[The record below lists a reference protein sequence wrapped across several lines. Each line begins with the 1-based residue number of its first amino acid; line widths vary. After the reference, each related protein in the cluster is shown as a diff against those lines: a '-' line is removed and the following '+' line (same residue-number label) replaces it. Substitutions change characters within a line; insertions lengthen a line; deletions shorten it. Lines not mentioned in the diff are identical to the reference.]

1 MGELILN
8 TATATSRL
16 TIGSGI
22 MDIVGTAC
30 LELSNHAKVAIVTD
44 SNVAPLYAS
53 RVYDAVKVAG
63 LNVYTITLPAGE
75 EHKTLDTVSEIYAFL
90 AENGFTRSDILVAL
104 GGGVVGDISGFTAAT
119 YLRGI
124 RSIQIPTTLLAQ
136 VDSSVGG
143 KCGVDLPQG
152 KNLVG
157 SFNQPNR
164 VLIDTDVLKTLPR
177 DIFRDGM
184 AEVLKYGCIFDEKLF
199 SDILKLSPGHISDA
213 IVERCVELKRDVVE
227 RDEHDKGD
235 RMLLNFGHTIG
246 HAIEKLGNFTRFS
259 HGSAVAIGMAA
270 AAKIGEVSNF
280 TSPGTYAQ
288 IISALSHLGLTA
300 ELPYHPD
307 ELVSS
312 MAMDKKNL
320 DGNLNFILLSK
331 IGSGHIVPMSLN
343 DAASLFRRAYVNQ

>member
-16 TIGSGI
+16 NIGSGV
-22 MDIVGTAC
+22 MDKIGTTC
-30 LELSNHAKVAIVTD
+30 FELSKNSKVAVVTD

-53 RVYDAVKVAG
+53 RVCEVIKSAG
-63 LNVYTITLPAGE
+63 LDVYIITLPAGE
-75 EHKTLDTVSEIYAFL
+75 EYKTLDTVSDIYAFL

-124 RSIQIPTTLLAQ
+124 RSVQIPTTLLAQ

-152 KNLVG
+152 KNLIG
-157 SFNQPNR
+157 AFNQPNR
-164 VLIDTDVLKTLPR
+164 VLIDTDVLKTLPH

-199 SDILKLSPGHISDA
+199 SDILKLTPGHISDT
-213 IVERCVELKRDVVE
+213 IIERCVELKRDVVE

-235 RMLLNFGHTIG
+235 RMLLNFGHTVG

-259 HGSAVAIGMAA
+259 HGAAVAIGMAA
-270 AAKIGEVSNF
+270 AAKIGENSGF
-280 TSPGTYAQ
+280 TLPGTYDK
-288 IISALSHLGLTA
+288 ITCALSHLGLTS
-300 ELPYHPD
+300 ELPYRPD
-307 ELVSS
+307 DLVSA

-320 DGNLNFILLSK
+320 NGSLNFILLSK
-331 IGSGHIVPMSLN
+331 IGIGRIVPMSLN
-343 DAASLFRRAYVNQ
+343 NAASLFRSSYSNQ

>member
-16 TIGSGI
+16 TIGSGVMNCI
-22 MDIVGTAC
+22 GTAC
-30 LELSNHAKVAIVTD
+30 SELSKNAKVAIVTD

-53 RVYDAVKVAG
+53 TVSDSIKASG
-63 LNVYTITLPAGE
+63 LDVYTMTLPAGE
-75 EHKTLDTVSEIYAFL
+75 EHKTLSTVSGIYAFL
-90 AENGFTRSDILVAL
+90 AENRFTRSDILVAL

-124 RSIQIPTTLLAQ
+124 RSVQIPTTLLAQ

-157 SFNQPNR
+157 AFNQPNR

-199 SDILKLSPGHISDA
+199 SDILKLAPGTITDA

-259 HGSAVAIGMAA
+259 HGSAVSMGMAA
-270 AAKIGEVSNF
+270 AAKAGEVQGI
-280 TSPGTYAQ
+280 TSPGTYER
-288 IISALSHLGLTA
+288 IVSALSYLCLPT

-320 DGNLNFILLSK
+320 NGNLNFILLSK
-331 IGSGHIVPMSLN
+331 VGSGHIVPMSLS
-343 DAASLFRRAYVNQ
+343 DTASLFKSAYSNQ